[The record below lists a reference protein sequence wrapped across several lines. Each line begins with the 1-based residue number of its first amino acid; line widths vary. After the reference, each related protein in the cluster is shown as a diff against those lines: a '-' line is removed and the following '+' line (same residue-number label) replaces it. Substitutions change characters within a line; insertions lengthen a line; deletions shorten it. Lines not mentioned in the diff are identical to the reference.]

1 MLSKSLKPQSFHF
14 MNQVILGQS
23 HLYQL
28 PLYRR
33 IKVILW
39 NAILVLLLST
49 STDCF
54 SAMVQ
59 PFDPEG
65 ILWIAFWAHAFAF

>member
-1 MLSKSLKPQSFHF
+1 MLSKSLKPQSFQF
-14 MNQVILGQS
+14 MSQVILGQS

-28 PLYRR
+28 PVYRR

-39 NAILVLLLST
+39 NAMLVLLLST

-54 SAMVQ
+54 SSMVQ

-65 ILWIAFWAHAFAF
+65 ILRLIL